1 MALGGTDEGALSV
14 SLDDFDNISIL
25 LDEDNDLKK
34 EIPHLYNEAF
44 LFSILKKNPQRIRL

>member
-1 MALGGTDEGALSV
+1 MALGGTDEGASSV

>member
-25 LDEDNDLKK
+25 LGEDNDLKK
-34 EIPHLYNEAF
+34 EIPHLFNEVF

>member
-1 MALGGTDEGALSV
+1 MALGGTDEGALFV

-34 EIPHLYNEAF
+34 EIPHF
-44 LFSILKKNPQRIRL
+44 LTKYFYFQF